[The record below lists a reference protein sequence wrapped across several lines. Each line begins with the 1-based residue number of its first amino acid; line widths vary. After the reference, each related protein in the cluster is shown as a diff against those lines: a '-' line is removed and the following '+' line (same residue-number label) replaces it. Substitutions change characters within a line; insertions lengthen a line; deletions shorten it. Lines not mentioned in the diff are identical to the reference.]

1 MKEYKNDRPTC
12 LDYQFGQSS
21 TLRVDLVNDM
31 HLEFGYDIEEILHRQ
46 GRMSIRDIQLM
57 KPF

>member
-12 LDYQFGQSS
+12 LDYQFGQPS

-46 GRMSIRDIQLM
+46 GRMSIRDIQ
-57 KPF
+57 